1 MAGGCVS
8 RTIREAIPV
17 EHRAAVT
24 VLEDALGEMT
34 VLDVVEWHT
43 LSHPA
48 LEHPVRNQ
56 SWLDAA

>member
-1 MAGGCVS
+1 MS

-17 EHRAAVT
+17 EHRAAVAA
-24 VLEDALGEMT
+24 LEDALGEMT
-34 VLDVVEWHT
+34 VVDVVEWRT

>member
-1 MAGGCVS
+1 MS
-8 RTIREAIPV
+8 RTIRESIPV

-24 VLEDALGEMT
+24 VLEDVLGEMT
-34 VLDVVEWHT
+34 LLDVVEWHT

>member
-1 MAGGCVS
+1 MSG
-8 RTIREAIPV
+8 TIRESIPV

-24 VLEDALGEMT
+24 VLEDVLGEMT
-34 VLDVVEWHT
+34 VLDVVEWRT

>member
-1 MAGGCVS
+1 MS
-8 RTIREAIPV
+8 RTIRESIPV
-17 EHRAAVT
+17 EHQAAVT
-24 VLEDALGEMT
+24 VLDDVLGEMA
-34 VLDVVEWHT
+34 VVDVVEWHT

>member
-1 MAGGCVS
+1 MS
-8 RTIREAIPV
+8 RTIRESIPV
-17 EHRAAVT
+17 EHRAAVA
-24 VLEDALGEMT
+24 VLEDVLGEMT